1 MRRAIKLAL
10 IAGEPSADVLGAAL
24 IRGLKREGPV
34 ELVGL
39 GGPLMQ
45 AEGLHSHLD
54 ASLFAVNGFTVVL
67 RRFPRLLAEIR
78 KLAAWIIE
86 VQPDLLVTI
95 DSPALSLRLA
105 RQIRQRVGGARLPLI
120 QLVAPT
126 VWAWKPERAALFA
139 QYFDGLLTLFPF
151 EPPYFE
157 AAGLSATF
165 VGHPLATR
173 WQGLDRATARTEL
186 GWGAEERVLLVL
198 PGSRP
203 NELHRLLPTFGAT
216 VQQVLTTRQLDRL
229 VVPTF
234 NHLQTKIERA
244 TAGWPMQPELLTTA
258 RQRHLAFAA
267 GNTALV
273 ASGTAAMELA
283 AAGTPA
289 VVSYSLGWLNDRL
302 IAPRL
307 RTEFVSIVNIMA
319 KQEIQPEYIG
329 AHCRVEL
336 LAPALVRLLDN
347 PAAAA
352 AQVAAAGAQ
361 IDALKPPHHDAE
373 ARLAQAL
380 WALYESL

>member
-10 IAGEPSADVLGAAL
+10 IAGEPSGDVLGAAL

-54 ASLFAVNGFTVVL
+54 ASFFAVNGFTAVL
-67 RRFPRLLAEIR
+67 RRLPRLLAEIR

-126 VWAWKPERAALFA
+126 VWAWKPERAALFS

-173 WQGLDRATARTEL
+173 WQGVDRATGRAEL

-198 PGSRP
+198 PGSRS
-203 NELHRLLPTFGAT
+203 NELRRLLPTFGAT
-216 VQQVLTTRQLDRL
+216 VQQVLATRQLDRL
-229 VVPTF
+229 VMPTL

-244 TAGWPMQPELLTTA
+244 TAGWPMRPELLTTA

-267 GNTALV
+267 GNIALV

-302 IAPRL
+302 IAPKL

-329 AHCRVEL
+329 ARCRVEL
-336 LAPALVRLLDN
+336 LAPALARLLDD

-352 AQVAAAGAQ
+352 AQVTAAGAQ
-361 IDALKPPHHDAE
+361 IDALRPPHGDAE